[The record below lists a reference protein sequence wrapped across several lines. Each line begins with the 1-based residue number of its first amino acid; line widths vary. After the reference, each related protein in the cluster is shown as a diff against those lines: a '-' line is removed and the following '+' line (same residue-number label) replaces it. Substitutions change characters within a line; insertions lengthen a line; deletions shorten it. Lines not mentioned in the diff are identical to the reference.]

1 MPDLSASESARRAPA
16 PRRRA
21 AALLLCALLA
31 AGAVPA
37 GATEAPVTG
46 TPAVAPPDPGA
57 PDAPAAGETPAEP
70 AAPPAPP
77 RVEFELHLPAEEGGG
92 SVTGLAESLETDGP
106 DRAVLAGAVELRYQD
121 LVLTADRVVFV
132 RSEQRVLAEG
142 SIVLDQGPRRLTGKA
157 LTLHLPTKTGA
168 LTEATAFLEPEISF
182 SGSEIVKTGERTY
195 EVRDGVLTSCLGDTT
210 PDWSFRLTT
219 AKVEMEAYAHIYNAS
234 MWAKKLPVFYF
245 PYLLYPTKTDR
256 ASGLLVPNLGYSKR
270 RGAYVGLAYFQTL
283 GPSWDT
289 TLHYDWYGEGYHGI
303 GHELRYHPTEG
314 TSGRSELYFVQDPVA
329 DDWRWKASWDHLSE
343 DLPLG
348 LRGVVSFRDFS
359 DFDFFRDFERGAN
372 LSTVRRIP
380 SFAYL
385 AGAWGQHA
393 VTVQVDR
400 MQTFVSSDTIYDQ
413 RRLPEAFYTLNKRK
427 LGRTP
432 LYLSI
437 DSTAGF
443 LSDDRGDG
451 AANRYGRGT
460 FNPVLTLPLRAF
472 PWLNVSIAAAGGFS
486 WWSESLADYRE
497 AAEGRPAG
505 FYCGDRAV
513 AQGTYCG
520 ESFSRAFPS
529 GTAEVIGPVF
539 TKIFDAEVGGFSKFK
554 HIIEPRWGWT
564 YVGES
569 DDNERIPLFDERDR
583 TYSNTNLGEVSLVNR
598 LLAKPADPEQ
608 GGARE
613 ILSFELAQAFALDDQ
628 ALQSSRDGSLSSKR
642 SALFA
647 TLRVNPADAFSLQA
661 QAQYSTLFSGL
672 EATQLT
678 ATLALDRA
686 RLGLSWYTRY
696 RAEQGETSSDQLR
709 ITTGLAILPN
719 RLLFDA
725 QLNYDILT
733 GDLQQQYY
741 ALVYNSQCWG
751 IRLEAREFNYSDRR
765 DRDFR
770 FALSLKNVGTFLDLT
785 GGDTTLY

>member
-1 MPDLSASESARRAPA
+1 MLAVAASES
-16 PRRRA
+16 PRRRSA
-21 AALLLCALLA
+21 SLRRLGATLLCALLA
-31 AGAVPA
+31 AAAGAVEPA
-37 GATEAPVTG
+37 PATAAAAEEAPATQDV
-46 TPAVAPPDPGA
+46 PAAPGA
-57 PDAPAAGETPAEP
+57 PAAEQAPAA
-70 AAPPAPP
+70 PAPP
-77 RVEFELHLPAEEGGG
+77 RVELELHLPEQDGGG
-92 SVTGLAESLETDGP
+92 SVKGAAASLETDGP
-106 DRAVLAGAVELRYQD
+106 DRVVLSGAVELRYQD
-121 LVLTADRVVFV
+121 LVLTADRVLFV
-132 RSEQRVLAEG
+132 RSEQRVVAEG
-142 SIVLDQGPRRLTGKA
+142 SIVLDQGPRRLTGRT
-157 LTLHLPTKTGA
+157 LTLHLPTKTGT
-168 LTEATAFLEPEISF
+168 LTEATAFLEPDISF
-182 SGSEIVKTGERTY
+182 SGSEIEKTGERTY
-195 EVRDGVLTSCLGDTT
+195 EVRDGTLTACLGDAT
-210 PDWSFRLTT
+210 PDWSFRLTS

-234 MWAKKLPVFYF
+234 MWVKKTPVLYF
-245 PYLLYPTKTDR
+245 PYLLYPTVTDR

-283 GPSWDT
+283 GASWDT
-289 TLHYDWYGEGYHGI
+289 TFHYDSYGEGYHALGN
-303 GHELRYHPTEG
+303 ELRYHPTEG

-380 SFAYL
+380 SVAYL

-393 VTVQVDR
+393 LTLQADR
-400 MQTFVSSDTIYDQ
+400 MQTFVSSDTILDQ

-437 DSTAGF
+437 DSTAGV
-443 LSDDRGDG
+443 LSNDRGDG
-451 AANRYGRGT
+451 METRYGRGT
-460 FNPVLTLPLRAF
+460 FNPALTLPLRAF
-472 PWLNVSIAAAGGFS
+472 PWLNVSLAAAGGFS

-497 AAEGRPAG
+497 ATEGRPAG
-505 FYCGDRAV
+505 FYCGDQAV
-513 AQGTYCG
+513 ARGTYCG
-520 ESFSRAFPS
+520 ESFSRAIPS
-529 GTAEVIGPVF
+529 STAEVIGPVF
-539 TKIFDAEVGGFSKFK
+539 TRIFEVEAGGFSKFK

-569 DDNERIPLFDERDR
+569 DENERIPLFDERDR
-583 TYSNTNLGEVSLVNR
+583 TYSSTNLGEVSLVNR

-613 ILSFELAQAFALDDQ
+613 ILSFELSQAFALDDQ
-628 ALQSSRDGSLSSKR
+628 ALQRSQDGNQTSNR

-647 TLRVNPADAFSLQA
+647 TLRLNPADALSLQA
-661 QAQYSTLFSGL
+661 QAEYSTLFSGL

-696 RAEQGETSSDQLR
+696 RAEMEETSSDQLR
-709 ITTGLAILPN
+709 VTAGVTILPN

-725 QLNYDILT
+725 QLNYDILS